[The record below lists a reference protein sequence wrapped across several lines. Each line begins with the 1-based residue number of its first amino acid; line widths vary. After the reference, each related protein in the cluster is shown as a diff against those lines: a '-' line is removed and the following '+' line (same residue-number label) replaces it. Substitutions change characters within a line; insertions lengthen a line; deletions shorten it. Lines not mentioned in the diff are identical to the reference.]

1 MKALEAFGDRHVGY
15 RNTELGSVRWRDVA
29 FDDESTGERIDPRT
43 LSIALDDLLPAER
56 VIAVDSGNF
65 MGYPSAC
72 LSVPD
77 ENGFCFT
84 QAFQSIGLGLATAI
98 GAALAQP
105 DRRVLVTLIVA
116 GQLCGVPVMAVRD
129 VLGEQ
134 AITPVPLA
142 PAEIAGNLN
151 LRGRI
156 VTAIDLRRRLG
167 LPGAEADRRPMS
179 VVAEQ
184 GSEYYAL
191 LVDEVGEVLT
201 LEASLYER
209 TPPTLPASFAAF
221 AEGVFRLPERLLM
234 VLSVPRLL
242 DIRATD

>member
-1 MKALEAFGDRHVGY
+1 MQSSTSGKGTAEGAGD
-15 RNTELGSVRWRDVA
+15 
-29 FDDESTGERIDPRT
+29 DPS
-43 LSIALDDLLPAER
+43 LS
-56 VIAVDSGNF
+56 
-65 MGYPSAC
+65 
-72 LSVPD
+72 
-77 ENGFCFT
+77 
-84 QAFQSIGLGLATAI
+84 
-98 GAALAQP
+98 
-105 DRRVLVTLIVA
+105 VLVTLIVA
-116 GQLCGVPVMAVRD
+116 GQLCGVPVMSVRD

-142 PAEIAGNLN
+142 PPEIAGNLN

-167 LPGAEADRRPMS
+167 LPSAPPGQRPMS

-201 LEASLYER
+201 LDTNLHER
-209 TPPTLPASFAAF
+209 TPPTLPAGLAAF

-242 DIRATD
+242 DISAID

>member
-1 MKALEAFGDRHVGY
+1 MQ
-15 RNTELGSVRWRDVA
+15 NTNSLPPGEPAAPVEPA
-29 FDDESTGERIDPRT
+29 TST
-43 LSIALDDLLPAER
+43 
-56 VIAVDSGNF
+56 
-65 MGYPSAC
+65 
-72 LSVPD
+72 
-77 ENGFCFT
+77 
-84 QAFQSIGLGLATAI
+84 
-98 GAALAQP
+98 
-105 DRRVLVTLIVA
+105 LVTLTVA

-142 PAEIAGNLN
+142 PPEIAGNLN

-167 LPGAEADRRPMS
+167 LPGAVGGRRPVS

-201 LEASLYER
+201 LDASLHER
-209 TPPTLPASFAAF
+209 TPPTLPPGLAAF
-221 AEGVFRLPERLLM
+221 AEGVFRLPGRLLM

-242 DIRATD
+242 DIRAGE

>member
-1 MKALEAFGDRHVGY
+1 MPIVSSTAALGDPGA
-15 RNTELGSVRWRDVA
+15 TD
-29 FDDESTGERIDPRT
+29 
-43 LSIALDDLLPAER
+43 
-56 VIAVDSGNF
+56 
-65 MGYPSAC
+65 PSAV
-72 LSVPD
+72 S
-77 ENGFCFT
+77 
-84 QAFQSIGLGLATAI
+84 
-98 GAALAQP
+98 
-105 DRRVLVTLIVA
+105 VLVTLTVA

-129 VLGEQ
+129 VLGDQ

-167 LPGAEADRRPMS
+167 LPGAATGQRPMS

-184 GSEYYAL
+184 GNEYYAL

-201 LEASLYER
+201 LETNLHEP
-209 TPPTLPASFAAF
+209 TPPTLPSALAAF
-221 AEGVFRLPERLLM
+221 ADGVFRLPERLLM

-242 DIRATD
+242 DIRAAD